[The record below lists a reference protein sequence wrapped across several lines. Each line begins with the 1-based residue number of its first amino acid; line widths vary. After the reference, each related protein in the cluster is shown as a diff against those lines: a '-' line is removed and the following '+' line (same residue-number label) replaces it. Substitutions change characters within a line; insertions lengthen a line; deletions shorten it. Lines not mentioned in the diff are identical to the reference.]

1 MDKKYV
7 INVTK
12 STVLNLKSKEEA
24 ETMAEVLAN
33 RQVQDFIGNL
43 VYITTDI
50 KELSNAS

>member
-12 STVLNLKSKEEA
+12 STVLKLKSQQEA
-24 ETMAEVLAN
+24 ETMAELLAS
-33 RQVQDFIGNL
+33 RQTEDFIGNL